1 MSAAPTRKRRTRKPA
16 EEAVVTPV
24 VEEVPVAAPV
34 AATRVNLA
42 DLYAMRLAQLEK
54 RALKAEAES
63 ARMAKLYALEKL
75 DKKGIVLGLEKRIDA
90 ATKQIEQAENKE
102 LIAKKRME
110 STLGRSLSNVAID
123 PDTGEVVIPS

>member
-1 MSAAPTRKRRTRKPA
+1 M
-16 EEAVVTPV
+16 
-24 VEEVPVAAPV
+24 
-34 AATRVNLA
+34 RVNLA

-110 STLGRSLSNVAID
+110 STIGRSLTNVAID
-123 PDTGEVVIPS
+123 PDSGEIVIPS